1 MDIRTYIDRAFE
13 HDLIVNLLFN
23 DDEIHLFKFL
33 SKPTIKVGEND
44 IKLFQHPIQSEY
56 LIHNYSTQKIDQL
69 LESYKTIYKK
79 DKKPRLSKQLL
90 EYMSEQIEFLS

>member
-1 MDIRTYIDRAFE
+1 MDIRTYISQALE

-23 DDEIHLFKFL
+23 NDEIHLFKFL

-44 IKLFQHPIQSEY
+44 ILIFQNPNHSEY
-56 LIHNYSTQKIDQL
+56 IFHNYTKQKIDQL
-69 LESYKTIYKK
+69 LQSYNTIYKK

-90 EYMSEQIEFLS
+90 EYMGEQIEFLS

>member
-33 SKPTIKVGEND
+33 SKPSIKVTEND
-44 IKLFQHPIQSEY
+44 IIMFQNPVQSEY
-56 LIHNYSTQKIDQL
+56 LFHNYPKQKIDQL
-69 LESYKTIYKK
+69 LQSYKTINKK

-90 EYMSEQIEFLS
+90 EYMGEQIEFLS